1 MNHPLSGSVDSLASP
16 PLFAVSSVFSA
27 IILAFGAQIGPM
39 LARYATLPKS
49 YSAIMPGG
57 VYMCENIVI
66 GMLRDSI
73 EGLTSLSAALRKW
86 QIRA

>member
-1 MNHPLSGSVDSLASP
+1 VSQGTNHPLSAGVNSLASP
-16 PLFAVSSVFSA
+16 PFWAVFLPFSA

-73 EGLTSLSAALRKW
+73 EGLTLLPAEIQK
-86 QIRA
+86 